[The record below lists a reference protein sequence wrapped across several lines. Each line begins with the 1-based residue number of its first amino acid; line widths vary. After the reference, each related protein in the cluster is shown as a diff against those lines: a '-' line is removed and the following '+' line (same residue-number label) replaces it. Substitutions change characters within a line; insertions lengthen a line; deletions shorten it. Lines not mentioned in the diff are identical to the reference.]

1 MSATTCTIAFD
12 KTGEQPRAGQKKGAL
27 GILAIAQ
34 DWQLEVDLETQLRVP
49 QLISR
54 TTLRPNILL
63 VSESTKNI
71 IIMELTVPW
80 EDRLEE
86 AHERKRTKYEH
97 LVISCCMS
105 IKLLLYWVG
114 IIGGVRS
121 RAIKNITEADE
132 KA

>member
-1 MSATTCTIAFD
+1 MRNTTCAIAFV
-12 KTGEQPRAGQKKGAL
+12 KAREQPRAGQKKGAL

-34 DWQLEVDLETQLRVP
+34 DWQLEVDLETQLRFP
-49 QLISR
+49 QHIAR

-71 IIMELTVPW
+71 IMELSVPW

-97 LVISCCMS
+97 LA
-105 IKLLLYWVG
+105 G
-114 IIGGVRS
+114 R
-121 RAIKNITEADE
+121 
-132 KA
+132 

>member
-1 MSATTCTIAFD
+1 M
-12 KTGEQPRAGQKKGAL
+12 

-34 DWQLEVDLETQLRVP
+34 DWQLEVDLETQLRFP
-49 QLISR
+49 QHIAR

-71 IIMELTVPW
+71 IMELSVPW

-97 LVISCCMS
+97 LA
-105 IKLLLYWVG
+105 G
-114 IIGGVRS
+114 R
-121 RAIKNITEADE
+121 
-132 KA
+132 

>member
-1 MSATTCTIAFD
+1 MRNTTCAIAFV
-12 KTGEQPRAGQKKGAL
+12 KAGEQPRAGQKKGAL

-34 DWQLEVDLETQLRVP
+34 DWQLEVDLETQLRFP
-49 QLISR
+49 QHIAR

-71 IIMELTVPW
+71 IMELSVPW

-97 LVISCCMS
+97 LA
-105 IKLLLYWVG
+105 G
-114 IIGGVRS
+114 R
-121 RAIKNITEADE
+121 
-132 KA
+132 